1 MFDTIVSYGSTALA
15 LYKAL
20 ALIVILVS
28 VAGIVFVGFR
38 STDLRRRHQEKKM
51 RAEVLSDN
59 KYAVTEQVLTALQ
72 DATTRRWCTLIE
84 RLGTEDQ
91 KDFKTAIIEAD
102 GLADAALR
110 AYGFQGESM
119 GERMQTVT
127 RERLP
132 SINDLWQA
140 HKVRNA
146 IAHDPHYS
154 VSPREGHDIMRIYKK
169 ILEELGVL

>member
-20 ALIVILVS
+20 ALIIILVS
-28 VAGIVFVGFR
+28 VAGIVFIGFR
-38 STDLRRRHQEKKM
+38 SVGLRRRYQEKKM
-51 RAEVLSDN
+51 RAEVLPN
-59 KYAVTEQVLTALQ
+59 NEQIVTNQTITALQ
-72 DATTRRWCTLIE
+72 DMTTRRWRAVIE

-102 GLADAALR
+102 GLVDAALR
-110 AYGFQGESM
+110 AYEFPGESM
-119 GERMQTVT
+119 GERMQAVT

-132 SINDLWQA
+132 SINELWQA

>member
-1 MFDTIVSYGSTALA
+1 MFDTIVSYSATALA

-20 ALIVILVS
+20 ALIIILVS
-28 VAGIVFVGFR
+28 LAGIVFVGFR
-38 STDLRRRHQEKKM
+38 SVKLRRRYREKKM
-51 RAEVLSDN
+51 RAEVSPN
-59 KYAVTEQVLTALQ
+59 NEQVVTDQMITALR
-72 DATTRRWCTLIE
+72 DATTRRWRMLIE
-84 RLGTEDQ
+84 RLGTEAQ

-102 GLADAALR
+102 GLVDAALR
-110 AYGFQGESM
+110 AYEFPGESM

-146 IAHDPHYS
+146 IAHDPHYN

>member
-1 MFDTIVSYGSTALA
+1 MNTVLA
-15 LYKAL
+15 LYKAF
-20 ALIVILVS
+20 AFIVTLVS
-28 VAGIVFVGFR
+28 VAGIIFVGFR
-38 STDLRRRHQEKKM
+38 SVDLRRRYQEKKM
-51 RAEVLSDN
+51 RAEVLPDN
-59 KYAVTEQVLTALQ
+59 EQVVTEQALTALQ
-72 DATTRRWCTLIE
+72 DATTRRWRAVVE

-102 GLADAALR
+102 GLVDAALR
-110 AYGFQGESM
+110 AYEFPGESM
-119 GERMQTVT
+119 GERMQAVT

-169 ILEELGVL
+169 ILEELGIL